1 MGLGR
6 KRLAHSCQSETA
18 ENSFGKMN
26 FPKERFCCFP
36 LLRSN
41 KNFRTIKPRHS
52 PTQIFNFTIKLF
64 WIILFKVYK
73 RLEEIMNNYH
83 IGFIGFGLIG
93 GSIAKALKENNENH
107 TITAFD
113 INKASLDLAQREG
126 IVDISTSSIDEHF
139 SNCDFIFMCA
149 PVLNNASSLEA
160 LKKVLNPTTILTD
173 VGSVKTDIHKRVKAL
188 GLEEQFIGG
197 HPMAGSERIGYVN
210 SNAKILEN
218 AYYILTPTD
227 KVSADKI
234 SKYTDLITSMRAI
247 PLELTYEEHDFVTA
261 AISHLPHVV
270 AASLVNLVKK
280 SDSEKGTMKAI
291 AAGGFKDITRISSSS
306 PVMWQNICLTN
317 KENILQLLE
326 KYIDS
331 LEEIKDQISN
341 SDEKEI
347 YDFFDTARNYR
358 DSFIEA
364 NSGPI
369 KKAYTLRMEL
379 ADRTGA
385 LAEVVALLAKENISI
400 KNIGILHNRE
410 YQSGAMHIEFYDNA
424 TLEKAKDLLKNN
436 AYTIYEK

>member
-1 MGLGR
+1 
-6 KRLAHSCQSETA
+6 
-18 ENSFGKMN
+18 MN
-26 FPKERFCCFP
+26 K
-36 LLRSN
+36 
-41 KNFRTIKPRHS
+41 
-52 PTQIFNFTIKLF
+52 Q
-64 WIILFKVYK
+64 
-73 RLEEIMNNYH
+73 H

-93 GSIAKALKENNENH
+93 GSIAKALKENNPDY

-113 INKASLDLAQREG
+113 INKDSLKLALQEG
-126 IVDISTSSIDEHF
+126 IVDTATYAIDEHF
-139 SNCDFIFMCA
+139 SDCGFIFMCA
-149 PVLNNASSLEA
+149 PVLNNASSLDA
-160 LKKVLNPTTILTD
+160 LKKVLNPSTILTD
-173 VGSVKTDIHKRVKAL
+173 VGSVKTDIHKRVQEL

-218 AYYILTPTD
+218 AYYILTPTV
-227 KVSADKI
+227 KVDI
-234 SKYTDLITSMRAI
+234 SKIEAYTELITKMRAL
-247 PLELTYEEHDFVTA
+247 PLQLTYEEHDFVTA
-261 AISHLPHVV
+261 AISHLPHVIS
-270 AASLVNLVKK
+270 ASLVNLVKA

-317 KENILQLLE
+317 KDNILKLLD
-326 KYIDS
+326 KYIES
-331 LEEIKDQISN
+331 LDEIKAQIAAS
-341 SDEKEI
+341 SEQEI

-410 YQSGAMHIEFYDNA
+410 YQSGAMHIEVYDN
-424 TLEKAKDLLKNN
+424 LSLKKAKELLKNN
-436 AYTIYEK
+436 QYVIYEK